1 MVFHHMNRNGT
12 SKKILNLSNN
22 SKIRNINKKS
32 MTIIISIPLQM
43 ETKSKFQQI
52 ILDSWVLKANTKH
65 SKISKD
71 LYKLE
76 KALLS
81 IIIVGHHLDGMF
93 TILKY
98 NCVNVNQVMVKNV
111 NKSGLDVIMQVTPNM
126 DYLVTQKLLRL
137 LNIHGG
143 YQQNYMVQDMMKK
156 FNL

>member
-1 MVFHHMNRNGT
+1 
-12 SKKILNLSNN
+12 
-22 SKIRNINKKS
+22 
-32 MTIIISIPLQM
+32 
-43 ETKSKFQQI
+43 
-52 ILDSWVLKANTKH
+52 VLKANTKH

-98 NCVNVNQVMVKNV
+98 NCVKK
-111 NKSGLDVIMQVTPNM
+111 NKSGLDVIMKITPNM